1 MISSVIRG
9 LPYGFFIRI
18 ALLLAALAFLQL
30 APAGASGA
38 GENNKELE
46 SMYEADQSER
56 KVWPS
61 SQDAINVMNER
72 DGKRRAAVMQMLSS
86 GALKTAGDYF
96 HAAMIMQH
104 GDEPSD
110 FMLAHEL
117 AVVAGF
123 KGHSNGRWLAAASW
137 DRLLQRLGRSQRFGT
152 QYRRSGKDPWT
163 MEPLDT
169 GLPDSLR
176 AEYGVPT
183 LEESRKR
190 LEKMNSTP

>member
-1 MISSVIRG
+1 MTG
-9 LPYGFFIRI
+9 LSFRDIPYRFFIRI
-18 ALLLAALAFLQL
+18 ALLLAALAVLPL
-30 APAGASGA
+30 ASAGASEA
-38 GENNKELE
+38 GGNNKELE

-56 KVWPS
+56 KDWPS
-61 SQDAINVMNER
+61 SQDAINAMNER
-72 DGKRRAAVMQMLSS
+72 DRKRRAAVMQMLSS

-104 GDEPSD
+104 GEEPTD

-123 KGHSNGRWLAAASW
+123 KGHPTGKWLAAASW
-137 DRLLQRLGRSQRFGT
+137 DRLLQRLGKAQRFGT
-152 QYRRSGKDPWT
+152 QYRRIGNDPWT

-169 GLPDSLR
+169 GLPDSVR

-190 LEKMNSTP
+190 LEERNSKP